1 MNQGSAFV
9 VIAFCR
15 KTGVRRMKSES
26 KNYNPYLIWFL
37 ALKTQCGCILPGKEY
52 RTAMGG

>member
-1 MNQGSAFV
+1 
-9 VIAFCR
+9 
-15 KTGVRRMKSES
+15 MKSES